1 MKKIVTH
8 TNPDLDAVT
17 SAWLIRR
24 FLPGWEKAQVEFAT
38 ADQKAND
45 GPDELW
51 VDVGRGKLDHHH
63 TGEYLSATRLVWEYV
78 QEARTKQPFNE
89 RETEALEELVEV
101 VTQVDN
107 ARDLH
112 WPEVGEFR
120 YYLTLHTL
128 IDGLRGVGESDEQVV
143 ELAMRALDAA
153 FWQFK
158 NKIHADR
165 ELAAG
170 QEFETSWGKAI
181 GLVSSNKQVLWLGEA
196 KGYVLVLITDP
207 VTGAARMYARPDSTV
222 DLTMAYN
229 KLREADPAADWFL
242 HAGKKL
248 LLNSSSVN
256 PDMRP
261 TKLTIK
267 NIIRILKEN

>member
-1 MKKIVTH
+1 
-8 TNPDLDAVT
+8 
-17 SAWLIRR
+17 
-24 FLPGWEKAQVEFAT
+24 
-38 ADQKAND
+38 
-45 GPDELW
+45 
-51 VDVGRGKLDHHH
+51 
-63 TGEYLSATRLVWEYV
+63 
-78 QEARTKQPFNE
+78 
-89 RETEALEELVEV
+89 
-101 VTQVDN
+101 
-107 ARDLH
+107 
-112 WPEVGEFR
+112 
-120 YYLTLHTL
+120 
-128 IDGLRGVGESDEQVV
+128 
-143 ELAMRALDAA
+143 MRALDAA

-158 NKIHADR
+158 NKIHADL